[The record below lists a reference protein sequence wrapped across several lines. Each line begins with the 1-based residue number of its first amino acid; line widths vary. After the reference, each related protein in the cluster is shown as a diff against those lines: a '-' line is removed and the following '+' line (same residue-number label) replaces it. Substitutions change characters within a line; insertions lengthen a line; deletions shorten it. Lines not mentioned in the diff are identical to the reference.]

1 MNKQGNLIL
10 FSGPSGVG
18 KDTLLDI
25 LIRKNPD
32 FQKSVSI
39 TTRERRDGETDGV
52 DYYFITPDDF
62 EAMLD
67 CGEVL
72 EFAKYG
78 KNLYGTP
85 KKPVDKWLSE
95 GKTVIL
101 KIEVQGAAKIKKMY
115 PDAIAIFIM
124 PPSMEVLETRLRQ
137 RGTENEEDLVRRLT
151 IARDEIEKSRDYDY
165 VVVNDSLEAAAD
177 EVLKILFEKT

>member
-1 MNKQGNLIL
+1 MNNHGKLIL

-25 LIRKNPD
+25 LIRKRPD

-39 TTRERRDGETDGV
+39 TTRERRDSEVNGV
-52 DYYFITPDDF
+52 DYFFITPDDF

-67 CGEVL
+67 NGEVL

-85 KKPVDKWLSE
+85 KGPVDRWLSE

-101 KIEVQGAAKIKKMY
+101 KIEVQGAEKIKKMY
-115 PDAIAIFIM
+115 PDALAIFIM
-124 PPSMEVLETRLRQ
+124 PPSLEILETRLRR
-137 RGTENEEDLVRRLT
+137 RGTENEEDLVRRMT
-151 IARDEIEKSRDYDY
+151 IARDEIQKSREYDY
-165 VVVNDSLEAAAD
+165 IVINDSLEAAAD
-177 EVLKILFEKT
+177 EVLQILSQ

>member
-1 MNKQGNLIL
+1 MNKQGKLIL

-25 LIRKNPD
+25 LIDKNPV
-32 FQKSVSI
+32 FQKSISM
-39 TTRERRDGETDGV
+39 TTRERREGEVDGL
-52 DYYFITPDDF
+52 DYYFTTPKEF
-62 EAMLD
+62 EEMLGR
-67 CGEVL
+67 GEIL

-85 KKPVDKWLSE
+85 KKPVDGWLSE

-101 KIEVQGAAKIKKMY
+101 KIEVQGAAKIKRLY

-124 PPSMEVLETRLRQ
+124 PPSMEILEHRLRR

-151 IARDEIEKSRDYDY
+151 IARDEIEKSRGYDY
-165 VVVNDSLEAAAD
+165 IVINDSLEAAAD
-177 EVLKILFEKT
+177 EVLEILNKE